1 MRLEREQGVTGV
13 PPVCFASKSIRD
25 KQKAANLP

>member
-1 MRLEREQGVTGV
+1 VTGV
-13 PPVCFASKSIRD
+13 PPVCFASKSIQD